1 MWHSIRHPQTLLSHS
16 APQLYP
22 KKVLTVQGA
31 PHSTILGALEVK
43 DKQSFYW
50 YGAYVLNKKLQT
62 LVLRMW
68 TKETDKSVRKEVG
81 VGRDIYRKW
90 SNSESLE
97 LENEIGVTLWEE
109 ESSIKLQSGTWERYY
124 KQGS

>member
-1 MWHSIRHPQTLLSHS
+1 M
-16 APQLYP
+16 
-22 KKVLTVQGA
+22 
-31 PHSTILGALEVK
+31 GALEVK

-109 ESSIKLQSGTWERYY
+109 ESSIKL
-124 KQGS
+124 